1 MENTMND
8 TKPWYMS
15 RTVWGALVA
24 IAASIGGAFGIMIT
38 EADQIEIADTALQ
51 LVGTVGGFLA
61 LYGRL
66 SAQKIIS

>member
-1 MENTMND
+1 MDD
-8 TKPWYMS
+8 TKPWYLS

-24 IAASIGGAFGIMIT
+24 IAASIGAVFGVMIT
-38 EADQIEIADTALQ
+38 EADQVEIADAALQ
-51 LVGTVGGFLA
+51 IVGAVGGFLA

>member
-1 MENTMND
+1 MDD
-8 TKPWYMS
+8 TKPWYLS

-24 IAASIGGAFGIMIT
+24 IAASIGGAFGVMIT
-38 EADQIEIADTALQ
+38 QADQVEIADTVLQ
-51 LVGTVGGFLA
+51 IVGAVGGVLA

>member
-1 MENTMND
+1 MDD

-38 EADQIEIADTALQ
+38 QADQVEIADTMLQ
-51 LVGTVGGFLA
+51 IVGAVGGFLA

>member
-1 MENTMND
+1 MND

-38 EADQIEIADTALQ
+38 QADQVEIADTVLQ
-51 LVGTVGGFLA
+51 IVGTVGGLIA

-66 SAQKIIS
+66 SAQKVLT